1 MCAGAE
7 SWVHVPPVWPGAG
20 GGAAE
25 LRPPLSSL
33 QPGGQPASCILQQAA
48 PAPPH
53 AQVGVSPIL
62 HSPYFAFLFLKWVV
76 AMFRIRVYKEYGSKR
91 PADKYRNNNDPYLF
105 RLFVNAGQILKNFL
119 LRRLMFKQILYNNW
133 QSQK

>member
-1 MCAGAE
+1 
-7 SWVHVPPVWPGAG
+7 
-20 GGAAE
+20 
-25 LRPPLSSL
+25 
-33 QPGGQPASCILQQAA
+33 
-48 PAPPH
+48 
-53 AQVGVSPIL
+53 
-62 HSPYFAFLFLKWVV
+62 
-76 AMFRIRVYKEYGSKR
+76 MFRIRVYKEYGSKR